1 MVSSA
6 TWKCFTSSSN
16 FSIYLTSLWTSEIT
30 TKCEERGKVL
40 LYCATLIC
48 NNWFTVVTKIY
59 FICQRKYSKPEF
71 TFDRVWKI
79 FWLSNWLMF
88 EREVAFCAVIVKRM
102 FQINEILLYQWSS
115 LNLPKRESGT
125 GIFPLHFAK
134 FLRTP
139 FFTEHLQCMLL
150 VCLEL
155 NLRQY
160 WGLKKPTVKYFLME
174 IMWQFYI
181 QLVFLF

>member
-1 MVSSA
+1 MFYKLLKFFNLLNKPLNQ
-6 TWKCFTSSSN
+6 WNNNKM
-16 FSIYLTSLWTSEIT
+16 WG
-30 TKCEERGKVL
+30 ERESTPVL
-40 LYCATLIC
+40 CNTHMQQLVYCCHKNIFHL
-48 NNWFTVVTKIY
+48 
-59 FICQRKYSKPEF
+59 SK
-71 TFDRVWKI
+71 KI
-79 FWLSNWLMF
+79 FKTGVHVRQSLKDFLTFYWLMF
-88 EREVAFCAVIVKRM
+88 EREVAFCAVILKRM

-125 GIFPLHFAK
+125 GIFPLNFAK

-174 IMWQFYI
+174 IMWQFHI
-181 QLVFLF
+181 QPVFLF

>member
-71 TFDRVWKI
+71 TFDRV
-79 FWLSNWLMF
+79 
-88 EREVAFCAVIVKRM
+88 CAVIVKRM